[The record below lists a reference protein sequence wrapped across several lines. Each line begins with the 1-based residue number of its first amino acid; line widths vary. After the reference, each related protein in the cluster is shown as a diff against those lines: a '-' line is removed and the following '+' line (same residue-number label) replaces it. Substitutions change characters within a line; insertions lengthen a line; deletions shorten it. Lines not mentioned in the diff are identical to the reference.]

1 LNPWM
6 QKMTGMKYV
15 PFSHK
20 AKTNVSYQYL
30 KTWTLWTKE
39 KISHLETL
47 LYQGIMKIKYN
58 QIG

>member
-1 LNPWM
+1 
-6 QKMTGMKYV
+6 MTGMKYV